1 MLPYDAMASHPGL
14 GERDAGPSGHGITIR
29 EIARMCGVS
38 TQTVSRVIN
47 ERPDVSP
54 ETRLAVEAAIAATG
68 FRPSAVA
75 RSLVQ
80 GRSRTL
86 GVVVAGL
93 RYFGVA
99 QTLNGITEE
108 AQAAGYGVLLK
119 EIESTET
126 VDIGPVIEFMIAHR
140 VEAIIFAAPQLGAN
154 IARVRSQLP
163 AASPPTIFLKSEPSP
178 SHSTIAI
185 DNRGGASQATAH
197 LLALGRRRIG
207 HIAGPSPWGE
217 AQDRQDSWSATL
229 RQAGVAPGP
238 VVVGDWS
245 PASGEAS
252 FDQMLRLA
260 PDIDGVFAANDQM
273 ALGVIR
279 VAHARGIAIP
289 DDIAIVGFD
298 GLDEA
303 AHITP
308 SLTTVAQPLYEL
320 GELGV
325 REVLAAANG
334 APGPGAVRSL
344 TLPTQLVIRES
355 APAIATAATGS
366 RQGSL
371 GDHGI
376 DITDP

>member
-14 GERDAGPSGHGITIR
+14 GERDPGPSGHGITIR

-54 ETRLAVEAAIAATG
+54 GTRLAVEAAIAATG

-185 DNRGGASQATAH
+185 DNRGGARQATAH

-238 VVVGDWS
+238 VVAGDWS
-245 PASGEAS
+245 PASGEAG

-279 VAHARGIAIP
+279 VAHARGIAS
-289 DDIAIVGFD
+289 
-298 GLDEA
+298 
-303 AHITP
+303 P
-308 SLTTVAQPLYEL
+308 S
-320 GELGV
+320 
-325 REVLAAANG
+325 
-334 APGPGAVRSL
+334 RS
-344 TLPTQLVIRES
+344 TSSASSVSARSWRLPTGRPGQAPS
-355 APAIATAATGS
+355 AAS
-366 RQGSL
+366 RSR
-371 GDHGI
+371 
-376 DITDP
+376 PSS

>member
-1 MLPYDAMASHPGL
+1 MLPYDAMAREP
-14 GERDAGPSGHGITIR
+14 APAGHGITIR

-47 ERPDVSP
+47 ERPDVSR

-75 RSLVQ
+75 RSLVH

-126 VDIGPVIEFMIAHR
+126 VDIAPVIEFMIAHR
-140 VEAIIFAAPQLGAN
+140 VEAIIFAAPQLGTN

-178 SHSTIAI
+178 DHSTILI
-185 DNRGGASQATAH
+185 DNRDGARQATAH

-207 HIAGPSPWGE
+207 HIAGPAPWSE
-217 AQDRQDSWSATL
+217 ARDRQDGWSSTL
-229 RQAGVAPGP
+229 RDAGVASGP

-245 PASGEAS
+245 PASGEAALE
-252 FDQMLRLA
+252 QMLTW
-260 PDIDGVFAANDQM
+260 PPTSM
-273 ALGVIR
+273 ASSWR
-279 VAHARGIAIP
+279 
-289 DDIAIVGFD
+289 
-298 GLDEA
+298 
-303 AHITP
+303 
-308 SLTTVAQPLYEL
+308 TTRW
-320 GELGV
+320 G
-325 REVLAAANG
+325 
-334 APGPGAVRSL
+334 
-344 TLPTQLVIRES
+344 S
-355 APAIATAATGS
+355 A
-366 RQGSL
+366 
-371 GDHGI
+371 
-376 DITDP
+376 

>member
-1 MLPYDAMASHPGL
+1 MLPYDAMAREPT
-14 GERDAGPSGHGITIR
+14 PSGHGITIR

-54 ETRLAVEAAIAATG
+54 ETRLAVAAAIAATG

-80 GRSRTL
+80 RRSHTI

-140 VEAIIFAAPQLGAN
+140 VEAIIFAAPQLGTN
-154 IARVRSQLP
+154 IARARSQVP
-163 AASPPTIFLKSEPSP
+163 TASPPTIFLKSEPSP
-178 SHSTIAI
+178 DHSTILI
-185 DNRGGASQATAH
+185 DNRDGARQATAH

-207 HIAGPSPWGE
+207 HIAGPSPWSE
-217 AQDRQDSWSATL
+217 ARDRRDGWDATL
-229 RQAGVAPGP
+229 RDAGVEPGP
-238 VVVGDWS
+238 VVAGTWS
-245 PASGEAS
+245 PASGEEA
-252 FDQMLRLA
+252 FERMLAVA
-260 PDIDGVFAANDQM
+260 PDIDGIFVANDQM
-273 ALGVIR
+273 AVGVIR
-279 VAHARGIAIP
+279 AAHARGIAIP
-289 DDIAIVGFD
+289 DAIAIVGFD

-308 SLTTVAQPLYEL
+308 SLTTVVQPLYEL

-325 REVLAAANG
+325 REVLAVAND

-344 TLPTQLVIRES
+344 TLSTQLVIRES
-355 APAIATAATGS
+355 APAVAHA
-366 RQGSL
+366 
-371 GDHGI
+371 D
-376 DITDP
+376 